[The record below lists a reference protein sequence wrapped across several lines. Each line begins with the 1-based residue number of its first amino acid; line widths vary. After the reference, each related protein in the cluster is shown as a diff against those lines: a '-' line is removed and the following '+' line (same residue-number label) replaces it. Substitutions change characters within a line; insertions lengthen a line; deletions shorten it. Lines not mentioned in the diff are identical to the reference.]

1 MDWQDQG
8 IVLAIRMHGESSA
21 IAEVL
26 TASRGRQPGLV
37 RGAHSRRL
45 SPVLQPGNE
54 VEVHWRGRLEE
65 HLGTYQIEPVRQR
78 AALLLDDPRRLS
90 GLAALCA
97 LAEVALPEREPHD
110 ALYRGFQ
117 VVLDALEAD
126 GPWAAL
132 IVRWEVQ
139 LLQELGFGLDLSVC
153 AVTGLAEGL
162 THVSP
167 RTGRAVS
174 REAALPYEGRLLP
187 LPSFLG
193 GAVADE
199 EAEAVTGEDGVPPGE
214 IAAGFALTGH
224 FITRHLLEPRR
235 LKMPPAR
242 SRLVSR
248 FLAQPGISGRVSPQ

>member
-1 MDWQDQG
+1 MDWHDQG

-21 IAEVL
+21 IVEVL
-26 TASRGRQPGLV
+26 TASRGRHPGLV

-65 HLGTYQIEPVRQR
+65 HLGTYQIEPVRQH

-110 ALYRGFQ
+110 ALYRGFH
-117 VVLDALEAD
+117 VVLDALVAD
-126 GPWAAL
+126 GSWAAL

-153 AVTGLAEGL
+153 AVTGLADDL
-162 THVSP
+162 SHVSP

-174 REAALPYEGRLLP
+174 RAAALPYEGRLLP
-187 LPSFLG
+187 LPAFLG
-193 GAVADE
+193 GASQTGDARVGAD
-199 EAEAVTGEDGVPPGE
+199 GLPPGD

-224 FITRHLLEPRR
+224 FITRHLLEPRQ

-248 FLAQPGISGRVSPQ
+248 FLAQPGTSGSVFPQ

>member
-78 AALLLDDPRRLS
+78 AALLLDHPRRLS

-117 VVLDALEAD
+117 VVLDALVAD

-132 IVRWEVQ
+132 IVRWEVE

-153 AVTGLAEGL
+153 AVTGLADNL

-174 REAALPYEGRLLP
+174 REAALPYAGRLLP
-187 LPSFLG
+187 LPAFLG
-193 GAVADE
+193 GAAP
-199 EAEAVTGEDGVPPGE
+199 AEGAPTGEDGVPPGD

-248 FLAQPGISGRVSPQ
+248 FLAQPGTSGSVLPQ